1 MMLNKKNLKKGVSL
15 ITVLMFMLVATIA
28 ATATY
33 KWLTS
38 ENVSSASRMQTARAQ
53 QAAMAGLVTAK
64 SWMAFHGNETGA
76 IIAQFIKNNKK
87 PIHLNSVIKAAD
99 TSMVRDSMKYDVWL
113 IGANTSKQPYT
124 LKLAS
129 KGFDGN
135 SGAYTEIG
143 IFDVAG
149 LYRINVPQAEED
161 VQLSSYK
168 QALFGQSEGITGS
181 DYLQS
186 GIINGNFTGSNVPV
200 IDDDMLITGDFSVQG
215 GTGLGNN
222 LYVKGSYSNRGSMYI
237 GTNGVNNTTCKPGS
251 DTTIVYIGGNMESCD
266 GGVFHVCGD
275 MYVGGNISYKCKIK
289 VTGNMTIGGTL
300 SRNNEAHG
308 FDVGKYLIF
317 EKSGKIDQG
326 SNAGPG
332 EFKVGKG
339 VLLSNGKMSGN
350 LNGYTMNLED
360 LWKYSSSNVSFNNI
374 GTNRYEVK
382 PSEGGGVLFN
392 ANVSSQNVIQNLND
406 LSENNSQTSAKLNKA
421 GYWANRNRM
430 KKMGNKID
438 PSTNKVPDPIILQDE
453 NVWKNKTMNASC
465 GLGDRF
471 KMDDAAVDK
480 LNNCYAS
487 LSGKEDKLYN
497 GFLVVKWVN
506 SELQSVNKALN
517 GKFVFYVDGSP
528 SQTRLPRTTPGS
540 VVMLYLLQGMNST
553 FQGDSGP
560 SNYPMNYFI
569 YSKGDIREIQS
580 LDIHGGVMMAN
591 NSTLKKYQNNNKLQY
606 DDAVVSALMLAGF
619 IKSNPEFEKRAGG
632 SGAGGGQQH
641 QQHQGEDVLD
651 SVYIAVAPQLRISL
665 RTEYKNKEFDPDTVR
680 NGDTVKPSILVLP
693 RILYLPKDPRGKITD
708 YFDVINL
715 NGAHEEK
722 NVNKVSCDPNEIPLN
737 GKLYVNNTQL
747 SEGVYTCKYNGQ
759 SYGEIPFYIVVN
771 GNDNAMAKVR
781 FENASYEI
789 HEGQNVQIK
798 IIVEN
803 SGGNPMS
810 VDVYQDDTP
819 YGWSV
824 SGNASSSYVD
834 GHAKLYKV
842 PLTGSGTF
850 SVGAFNVSAGMGAS
864 ISSGVNL
871 HLQQPCVGCKIG
883 SPDHASVF
891 IMGTFTVNRKDIETY
906 CSKSPLPAFCSSD
919 EYLNYKN
926 APSCDGLLNSNGKN
940 TRWVIANG
948 NNCKVNSENNSW
960 ECNTLINGDVH
971 LDEVKGVNSA
981 LCRVIIP
988 PAGDGNAIYNVS
1000 KIGEHDT
1007 LYASIK
1013 RIAYDLNV
1021 MIDGATSTGSKV
1033 HVYYSRDGKDSV
1045 ELGYC
1050 TKEKCYD
1057 TERNMEVSTFKT
1069 YAGDTLFL
1077 TARGGSGDKFKFW
1090 EKDGGETVNDDKL
1103 RIVVAENNNIIANF
1117 NKEDAHCF
1125 YEDFAPDSTGKAFG
1139 LPCNV
1144 NDHHRCIDVCSS
1156 TPAVGASCSYDQSK
1170 YWGYGTKD
1178 ENPNWVMVYDN
1189 SCNGACAKGG
1199 GPVMPFVDGNYIYT
1213 KTSDQYAD
1221 NVNGPQAVILSSKE
1235 NGANGIL
1242 TSAFM
1247 TDVVSTLGVGS
1258 VNSGF
1263 IFRSNRNAT
1272 EYYTVSVYGKSN
1284 KSKASNVYVGL
1295 CYVTAQ
1301 AANKSQCVEK
1311 FLHVGNWG
1319 LSESEG
1325 FTDLTK
1331 INMILN
1337 VKNDSASVE
1346 LKMGSKSV
1354 GNVSKTI
1361 GFNLSSSFGANLVH
1375 NDREHSHVGF
1385 KLANPNFRMFD
1396 ISWISYDFG
1405 GKECWDYPRLMCSF
1419 KSNYAGG
1426 IVPRKTFVKPWVAL
1440 SSFVSSKNYLVAGGY
1455 TDCKIGYYYNGCD
1468 NDANYVS
1475 SPNSYM
1481 CGFGAIKGYG
1491 PFWEK
1496 GGKMSS
1502 DSYIFTEDG
1511 LHGYDY
1517 SMGALSG
1524 TVKNASVELECPNGS
1539 GMPSTLGVTQS
1550 CGEFTV
1556 GNIQLCEENVDFV
1569 ISREDCSSGSM
1580 AETCAFGLA
1589 ANANVRDA
1597 RIIMNIENEDH
1608 ADLKIRLYNDATLT
1622 LMSGAYTTNL
1632 SGNVSFDVSE
1642 VLASGFDPE
1651 NIMGVLIEV
1660 PPYKHVKVHS
1670 ISSSCANAL
1679 SAGACSVTYDGY
1691 DWIMKTNVRNADRCV
1706 IDLPTDSH
1714 ADTSSL
1720 KGSCSKTLQF
1730 PEPNLN
1736 SGENEKEFVFKLTA
1750 IREWNGNSE
1759 SAETTCSYKIAP
1771 VKISC
1776 SVENQS
1782 VNQGAGVPTL
1792 KYKFE
1797 NCPAEGCSYSIT
1809 LDGTTVTGGPVYDG
1823 EYTQSFD
1830 LNTLGAK
1837 MTAGQKVFV
1846 INAQGKENRTCSF
1859 NVVEYNEWATASNCK
1874 YDPVSKIFTA
1884 DVAFEGAEWYGTLDI
1899 VDNLGNVHN
1908 IKNYTNQKIKL
1919 VSETISATIN
1929 GSNNKLRFTPNGAS
1943 ANSVACDV
1951 PITAPPISLTCPTNV
1966 IEVAKPGASFTAYVT
1981 ATGCSD
1987 GKCSLKVNQGDVS
2000 PKTGFKGGNV
2010 TITASIGEGNKTFKL
2025 TLSHDDTP
2033 DATCDIYAN
2042 YKPESKLSVDCGS
2055 NMNKSEIP
2063 EKSQV
2068 KVTPHAV
2075 EGCNSNQCS
2084 YTVLRGGTVDVG
2096 HGSSYNGGEISFTDN
2111 GGTGTQNYTLRINDN
2126 LGGSKDCSFNVAYKA
2141 AGCTPKNY
2149 SVPSWNN
2156 LSIEE
2161 YFSSGC
2167 YDLNMDKSCSGVQ
2180 VTASGSGTIKLNG
2193 QSLGC
2198 NYWYG
2203 TVNSQSSL
2211 KLEISAGC
2219 SVSKLYLDNCSSG
2232 SGSGGGSCND
2242 CISTNFVSYQAGKS
2256 YTIKTG
2262 SLNESTFHCS
2272 ASSVSWDR
2280 TIGTINGCTIVIP
2293 AWNDKSNGRGCSLQ
2307 SNGQYTFVVNG
2318 GAPGDLKCGLSW

>member
-1 MMLNKKNLKKGVSL
+1 MLNKKNLKKGVSL

-53 QAAMAGLVTAK
+53 QAAVAGLVTAK
-64 SWMAFHGNETGA
+64 SWMAYHGNETGA

-200 IDDDMLITGDFSVQG
+200 IDDDLLITGDFSVQG
-215 GTGLGNN
+215 GTGLGSN
-222 LYVKGSYSNRGSMYI
+222 LYVKGSYSNQGSMFL
-237 GTNGVNNTTCKPGS
+237 GTTSKNSTTCKAGT
-251 DTTIVYIGGNMESCD
+251 DTNIVYIGENLGNCA
-266 GGVFHVCGD
+266 GGQFYVCGD
-275 MYVGGNISYKCKIK
+275 LYVGGNVSDRCNIT
-289 VTGNMTIGGTL
+289 VTGNMTVGGTL
-300 SRNNEAHG
+300 SRSNEAHG
-308 FDVGKYLIF
+308 FNVGKFLIF
-317 EKSGKIDQG
+317 EKNGRLYQGGSPEDLKI
-326 SNAGPG
+326 
-332 EFKVGKG
+332 GKG
-339 VLLSNGKMSGN
+339 ALMANGEISNTSN
-350 LNGYTMNLED
+350 YSMNLQA
-360 LWKYSSSNVSFNNI
+360 LWRYSTSGVTFVKS
-374 GTNRYEVK
+374 GPNRYEVK
-382 PSEGGGVLFN
+382 SNNRHFY
-392 ANVSSQNVIQNLND
+392 ANVPDADVIQD
-406 LSENNSQTSAKLNKA
+406 LTDLTDTNRVSMKKLSDA

-580 LDIHGGVMMAN
+580 LDIHGSVMMAN

-651 SVYIAVAPQLRISL
+651 SVYIAVAPQLRITL

-680 NGDTVKPSILVLP
+680 SGDTVKPSILILP
-693 RILYLPKDPRGKITD
+693 RVLYLPKDPRGKLED

-715 NGAHEEK
+715 NNAKEQK
-722 NVNKVSCDPNEIPLN
+722 NMNRVSCSPNGVIPLN
-737 GKLYVNNTQL
+737 GKLYANNTAL
-747 SEGVYTCKYNGQ
+747 TEDLYTCTYQ
-759 SYGEIPFYIVVN
+759 SQDYGSIPFYIVVN
-771 GNDNAMAKVR
+771 GNENAMAKVR
-781 FENASYEI
+781 FENTNYEVS
-789 HEGQNVQIK
+789 EGQSVLVK
-798 IIVEN
+798 VIVEGSN
-803 SGGNPMS
+803 GNPMS
-810 VDVYQDDTP
+810 VDVYQDNTP
-819 YGWSV
+819 LGWTV
-824 SGNASSSYVD
+824 TGPNSSYVD
-834 GHAKLYKV
+834 GNAKLYKV
-842 PLTGSGTF
+842 LLTGTGTY
-850 SVGAFNVSAGMGAS
+850 SVGAFTVKAGTGAS

-871 HLQQPCVGCKIG
+871 QLQQPCQGCKIS

-891 IMGTFTVNRKDIETY
+891 IRGTFTVERKDIEDFCAKGGHEAY
-906 CSKSPLPAFCSSD
+906 CNSD
-919 EYLNYKN
+919 DYKKYEN
-926 APSCDGLLNSNGKN
+926 APSCNALLNSKEKS
-940 TRWVIANG
+940 TPWVQANG
-948 NNCKVNSENNSW
+948 NTCNVEVENESW
-960 ECNTLINGDVH
+960 ICNTLIYNDVH
-971 LDEVKGVNSA
+971 LAKKSDVNST
-981 LCRVIIP
+981 LCEVVMP
-988 PAGDGNAIYNVS
+988 DPGVGNAIYSVS
-1000 KIGEHDT
+1000 KINEHDT
-1007 LYASIK
+1007 LYASLK
-1013 RIAYDLNV
+1013 RKAYNLNV
-1021 MIDGATSTGSKV
+1021 ALDGAKSTGSKV
-1033 HVYYSRDGKDSV
+1033 SIYYSRDGKDSV

-1050 TKEKCYD
+1050 TMEKCYD
-1057 TERNMEVSTFKT
+1057 NERNMEVTSFRTF
-1069 YAGDTLFL
+1069 AGDVMTLVSHN
-1077 TARGGSGDKFKFW
+1077 ANGDKFRFW
-1090 EKDGGETVNDDKL
+1090 TVGSDENVSTNKLHFVVGEDYY
-1103 RIVVAENNNIIANF
+1103 VVANF

-1125 YEDFAPDSTGKAFG
+1125 YEDFDKDSSGVKFG
-1139 LPCNV
+1139 SPCNS
-1144 NDHHRCIDVCSS
+1144 NYFHRCIDVCST
-1156 TPAVGASCSYDQSK
+1156 TPAAGNSCLYDQSR
-1170 YWGYGTKD
+1170 YWNYGTKE

-1189 SCNGACAKGG
+1189 AS
-1199 GPVMPFVDGNYIYT
+1199 MPTVDRDGFV
-1213 KTSDQYAD
+1213 YASTPNQNAD
-1221 NVNGPQAVILSSKE
+1221 IPNRSQAVVLSTKE
-1235 NGANGIL
+1235 NGPNGIL

-1247 TDVVSTLGVGS
+1247 SDVINGGM

-1263 IFRSNRNAT
+1263 IFRSNKNAS
-1272 EYYTVSVYGKSN
+1272 EYYTVSVYGKSS
-1284 KSKASNVYVGL
+1284 KSRSKDVYVAL
-1295 CYVTAQ
+1295 CYVTSQSAD
-1301 AANKSQCVEK
+1301 KSKCREK
-1311 FLHVGNWG
+1311 SLPVSSWG
-1319 LSESEG
+1319 IPESEG
-1325 FTDLTK
+1325 FNDLTK
-1331 INMILN
+1331 INMVLSVRN
-1337 VKNDSASVE
+1337 ADVSVE
-1346 LKMGSKSV
+1346 LKMDSKSV
-1354 GNVSKTI
+1354 GDVSRSI
-1361 GFNLSSSFGANLVH
+1361 SFNLRDEFGAGYEH
-1375 NDREHSHVGF
+1375 NDANHSHVGF
-1385 KLANPNFRMFD
+1385 KLANPNFRLFD
-1396 ISWISYDFG
+1396 ISWISYDYG
-1405 GKECWDYPRLMCSF
+1405 GKSCWDYPRLMCSF

-1426 IVPRKTFVKPWVAL
+1426 IVPHKTFVKPWVAL
-1440 SSFVSSKNYLVAGGY
+1440 SSFVPSKDY
-1455 TDCKIGYYYNGCD
+1455 TGDKFDKCKVSYYYNGCD
-1468 NDANYVS
+1468 NSANYVDGS
-1475 SPNSYM
+1475 GWCNPFNEDI
-1481 CGFGAIKGYG
+1481 GL
-1491 PFWEK
+1491 FWEA
-1496 GGKMSS
+1496 GHKMTSE
-1502 DSYIFTEDG
+1502 SYWFTKETQ
-1511 LHGYDY
+1511 HGYKHSENGKDGIV
-1517 SMGALSG
+1517 M
-1524 TVKNASVELECPNGS
+1524 NASVNMECPVGS
-1539 GMPSTLGVTQS
+1539 GMPSSLGVLQS

-1556 GNIQLCEENVDFV
+1556 GDIKLCSE
-1569 ISREDCSSGSM
+1569 SREFTGSGMCSPFTACSYTVPM
-1580 AETCAFGLA
+1580 P
-1589 ANANVRDA
+1589 ANVRDA
-1597 RIIMNIENEDH
+1597 QIKLKVAN
-1608 ADLKIRLYNDATLT
+1608 ADNAKMSIY
-1622 LMSGAYTTNL
+1622 LMGD
-1632 SGNVSFDVSE
+1632 GVSPKASKKVESSADGEFFIDVAE
-1642 VLASGFDPE
+1642 FLESGFDPE
-1651 NIMGVLIEV
+1651 HVRAVVVEVLESKMVIV
-1660 PPYKHVKVHS
+1660 QKVES
-1670 ISSSCANAL
+1670 ICSNAV
-1679 SAGACSVTYDGY
+1679 SAGTCTISYNQSSEK
-1691 DWIMKTNVRNADRCV
+1691 WSMQTNVRNATYCEV
-1706 IDLPTDSH
+1706 VKPSISNAKVEEVGGSCANMLEFSEKDLLDKIGV
-1714 ADTSSL
+1714 DTTFTFILKAFREKNSL
-1720 KGSCSKTLQF
+1720 KWDST
-1730 PEPNLN
+1730 E
-1736 SGENEKEFVFKLTA
+1736 
-1750 IREWNGNSE
+1750 
-1759 SAETTCSYKIAP
+1759 CSYTFAP

-1776 SVENQS
+1776 SVSSSN
-1782 VNQGAGVPTL
+1782 VNQGMGVPTL
-1792 KYKFE
+1792 NYKFE

-1809 LDGTTVTGGPVYDG
+1809 LDGTTVTGGPVRDG

-1830 LNTLGAK
+1830 LNTLGAR
-1837 MTAGQKVFV
+1837 MDAGQKVFV

-2000 PKTGFKGGNV
+2000 PKIGFKGGNV

>member
-1 MMLNKKNLKKGVSL
+1 MLNKKNLKKGVSL

-326 SNAGPG
+326 SNAGSD

-747 SEGVYTCKYNGQ
+747 SEGIYTCKYNGQ
-759 SYGEIPFYIVVN
+759 GYGEIPFYIVVN

-891 IMGTFTVNRKDIETY
+891 IMGTFTVDRKDIETY
-906 CSKSPLPAFCSSD
+906 CSKSPLPAYCSSE

-926 APSCDGLLNSNGKN
+926 APSCDGLLNSNGNN

-948 NNCKVNSENNSW
+948 NSCKVNSENNSW
-960 ECNTLINGDVH
+960 VCNTLINGDVR

-1000 KIGEHDT
+1000 KNGEHDT

-1021 MIDGATSTGSKV
+1021 MVDGATSTGSKV

-1057 TERNMEVSTFKT
+1057 TERNMEVTTFKT

-1103 RIVVAENNNIIANF
+1103 RIVVAENNNIIADF

-1247 TDVVSTLGVGS
+1247 TDVVSTSGVGS

-1426 IVPRKTFVKPWVAL
+1426 IVPHKTFVKPWVAL

-1580 AETCAFGLA
+1580 SETCAFGLA

-1597 RIIMNIENEDH
+1597 RIVMNIENEDH
-1608 ADLKIRLYNDATLT
+1608 ADLKIRLYNDAALT
-1622 LMSGAYTTNL
+1622 LMSGAFTTNL
-1632 SGNVSFDVSE
+1632 SGNISFDVSE

-1651 NIMGVLIEV
+1651 NIMGVLVEV
-1660 PPYKHVKVHS
+1660 PPFKRVKVHS
-1670 ISSSCANAL
+1670 ISSSCPNAL
-1679 SAGACSVTYDGY
+1679 SAGTCSLTYTGGKFGA
-1691 DWIMKTNVRNADRCV
+1691 WTMNTNMHNAERCAVKTSSNNADV
-1706 IDLPTDSH
+1706 N
-1714 ADTSSL
+1714 SL
-1720 KGSCSKTLQF
+1720 NGSCSKTLTI
-1730 PEPNLN
+1730 PDPNLDLLDEEQTYKFTFYAYRKKGN
-1736 SGENEKEFVFKLTA
+1736 TEEFDT
-1750 IREWNGNSE
+1750 
-1759 SAETTCSYKIAP
+1759 TTCRYTIAP

-1776 SVENQS
+1776 SVDTTS
-1782 VNQGAGVPTL
+1782 VNQGEDVTFN
-1792 KYKFE
+1792 YEFE
-1797 NCPAEGCSYSIT
+1797 NCPQEKCSYRIR
-1809 LDGTTVTGGPVYDG
+1809 LNGNEVTSG
-1823 EYTQSFD
+1823 EEAKNGKYSQTFGW
-1830 LNTLGAK
+1830 NTLG
-1837 MTAGQKVFV
+1837 
-1846 INAQGKENRTCSF
+1846 NKENTIEIEALGKVCSRSF

-2055 NMNKSEIP
+2055 NMKKSEIP

-2096 HGSSYNGGEISFTDN
+2096 HGSSYNGGDVFFTDN
-2111 GGTGTQNYTLRINDN
+2111 GGTGKQNYTLRINDD
-2126 LGGSKDCSFNVAYKA
+2126 LGGSMDCQFSVSYKQGA
-2141 AGCTPKNY
+2141 ACLNFPLD
-2149 SVPSWNN
+2149 SVPSNPTTACFKYN
-2156 LSIEE
+2156 
-2161 YFSSGC
+2161 GTC
-2167 YDLNMDKSCSGVQ
+2167 YKCNPARGSECSGEWLWKYFDLANVGWWYTQ
-2180 VTASGSGTIKLNG
+2180 VD
-2193 QSLGC
+2193 
-2198 NYWYG
+2198 
-2203 TVNSQSSL
+2203 
-2211 KLEISAGC
+2211 C
-2219 SVSKLYLDNCSSG
+2219 STGASG
-2232 SGSGGGSCND
+2232 SGSGSG
-2242 CISTNFVSYQAGKS
+2242 
-2256 YTIKTG
+2256 TG
-2262 SLNESTFHCS
+2262 SGSDGACSTTNIKSSWDGDFGTTGAICFKIKKNS
-2272 ASSVSWDR
+2272 VNGCQFSNMSGRSLKVNGNSVSVSQNS
-2280 TIGTINGCTIVIP
+2280 G
-2293 AWNDKSNGRGCSLQ
+2293 
-2307 SNGQYTFVVNG
+2307 
-2318 GAPGDLKCGLSW
+2318 GLSAMSDGYIYFDFSAGDYTYAGFSCW